1 MNLSMFCISGMQK
14 PRCVGGFFVSFI
26 PDLTWPQLISSSH
39 VAFKNELK
47 YTGMISLS
55 VCKCLKPE
63 DKKNRIGG
71 GVQGRGGVAG

>member
-47 YTGMISLS
+47 YTGMIALS
-55 VCKCLKPE
+55 VCNGLNQEYKTNLM
-63 DKKNRIGG
+63 GG
-71 GVQGRGGVAG
+71 GVLGWGGVAG